1 MRSVNGN
8 LWQVVFSMTLLA
20 LPVAGCATQNRPQWL
35 AWGKPK
41 EEPAPHIQTPGER
54 LEELRELASDVH
66 KLPAADAERI
76 SNNLAQA
83 IPKEQDPLL
92 RAQIL
97 RTLAI
102 FPTETAGR
110 VLAAGIADSEADVRV
125 AACEAWGQRGGPE
138 AVQRLSETLGADTD
152 IDVRLA
158 AARSL
163 GSCPDQKTVA
173 ALGLAL
179 EDRDPA
185 LQRRAVQS
193 LEKVTGRHYGND
205 VVAWRE
211 YVQGRDPMPQSD
223 SMVSRIFRR
232 S

>member
-1 MRSVNGN
+1 MRSTNGN
-8 LWQVVFSMTLLA
+8 LWQAVGLTLLA
-20 LPVAGCATQNRPQWL
+20 LTIAGCAAQNRPQWL
-35 AWGKPK
+35 AWNKPK
-41 EEPAPHIQTPGER
+41 EEPAPHVKTGGER
-54 LEELRELASDVH
+54 LEELRKLASEVK
-66 KLPAADAERI
+66 KLPAGEAERI
-76 SNNLAQA
+76 STDLAQA

-92 RAQIL
+92 RAQMI
-97 RTLAI
+97 RTLAM
-102 FPTETAGR
+102 FPTDTAGR
-110 VLAAGIADSEADVRV
+110 VLAAGMADSEKDVRV

-138 AVQRLSETLGADTD
+138 AVQRLSEALNADTN

-193 LEKVTGRHYGND
+193 LEKVTGKRYGND

-211 YVQGRDPMPQSD
+211 YVQGRDPKPQGE